1 MRRFLNKKQ
10 MKNQVR
16 YIVERI
22 IGKKK
27 NLHANIELN
36 NEVFGRHICYMCGN
50 PETLSYTCCQSS
62 GLIYQT
68 CMTKALIRV
77 SYTLQ
82 FICVWS
88 VYNNDLG

>member
-27 NLHANIELN
+27 K
-36 NEVFGRHICYMCGN
+36 
-50 PETLSYTCCQSS
+50 SS
-62 GLIYQT
+62 
-68 CMTKALIRV
+68 R
-77 SYTLQ
+77 
-82 FICVWS
+82 
-88 VYNNDLG
+88 